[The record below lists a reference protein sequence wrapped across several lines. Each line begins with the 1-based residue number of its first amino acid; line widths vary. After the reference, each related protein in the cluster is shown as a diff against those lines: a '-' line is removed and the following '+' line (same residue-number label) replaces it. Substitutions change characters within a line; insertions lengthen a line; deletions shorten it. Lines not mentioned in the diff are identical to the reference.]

1 MTIEKDTQM
10 TDTQDFFLTSADV
23 EEQYGIDLITA
34 ETIRHGLIE
43 VTRHMHGTLQRSAFS
58 SIVRDG
64 MDFGVCVHVVADDE
78 STELIAATEGCTM
91 FAFTQQHMTNLVL
104 GEYGVGNL
112 GPGDTLLCNDSFRGG
127 IHNADLNLFRV
138 VHDEHGKPAFVITD
152 AAHVFDVGGPSAGG
166 FNLQAENMFEEGLR
180 IPPTLLTSGDVPVRS
195 AMNLL
200 LDNTRSP
207 WHMVGDVRALLGTLR
222 AGEERMRSLMDRYGS
237 ATVKAAAQYAL
248 GLSERRMRRA
258 LTQIPDGEYFAE
270 QAIDDDG
277 VTTDPVMLKVAF
289 RIKGDEAEI
298 DFSGTDRQ
306 TIGPVTT
313 GWAEASRSL
322 IGPKVLLDPRHPM
335 NSGMMRPFQVLLPV
349 GSVVLGLPPTSQN
362 NHTELGAKI
371 ASLMLRVVSQAIP
384 EHATAADSGA
394 SGAVL
399 VFGTDNRPSKED
411 QPFGAVLLFGGG
423 WGGTTTADGIS
434 YCLSALYN
442 CRANVIEF
450 VEKEAPLIV
459 WEWDT
464 VMDSAGAGKY
474 RGGFGPAYTFEAQAA
489 TTCVPLLDS
498 AKFSPLPVEG
508 GAPGM
513 TSYGMLVKKDDRT
526 GPLSWNGLLPAE
538 RLVPIFGKFDDEGR
552 PDPELGVFGN
562 GTRYQT
568 GKAQFTITPGEV
580 LRLQTAS
587 AAGCGD
593 PFTRDPSSVLNDYLQ
608 ERVSVAHAK
617 SAYGV
622 VIDAPRLKVDE
633 EATRALRAD
642 TADHAPG
649 DLPPSHFAGWPVTEA
664 EFDDLVSSL
673 RPVAIAQEA

>member
-1 MTIEKDTQM
+1 MADEQE
-10 TDTQDFFLTSADV
+10 FFLTSADV
-23 EEQYGIDLITA
+23 EGQYGIDLITA
-34 ETIRHGLIE
+34 ETLRHGLIE

-64 MDFGVCVHVVADDE
+64 MDFGVCLHVVCDDL
-78 STELIAATEGCTM
+78 STELVAATEGCTM
-91 FAFTQQHMTNLVL
+91 FAFTQQHMTNIVL
-104 GEYGVGNL
+104 GEYGVDNL
-112 GPGDTLLCNDSFRGG
+112 GPGDVLLCNDSFRGG

-138 VHDEHGKPAFVITD
+138 LHDEDGKPAFVITD
-152 AAHVFDVGGPSAGG
+152 AAHVFDIGGPSAGG
-166 FNLQAENMFEEGLR
+166 FNLQAESMFEEGLR

-195 AMNLL
+195 TMNLL

-222 AGEERMRSLMDRYGS
+222 AGEQRLSALMQKYGTE
-237 ATVKAAAQYAL
+237 TVKAAARYAL

-258 LTQIPDGEYFAE
+258 LLQVPDGEYQAE

-277 VTTDPVMLKVAF
+277 VGTDPVMLRVAF
-289 RIKGDEAEI
+289 RVKGDQAEI

-313 GWAEASRSL
+313 GWAEAARSL

-335 NSGMMRPFQVLLPV
+335 NSGMMRPFHVLLPP
-349 GSVVLGLPPTSQN
+349 GSAVLGLPPTSQN

-371 ASLMLRVVSQAIP
+371 ASLMLRVVSAAIP

-399 VFGTDNRPSKED
+399 VFGIDDRPAHEG

-423 WGGTTTADGIS
+423 WGGTSSADGIS

-442 CRANVIEF
+442 CRANVLEF
-450 VEKEAPLIV
+450 VEKETPLVV

-464 VMDSAGAGKY
+464 VMDSAGAGTF
-474 RGGFGPAYTFEAQAA
+474 RGGFGPGYTFEALAP

-498 AKFSPLPVEG
+498 AKFSPLPVAG

-513 TSYGMLVKKDDRT
+513 TSYGMLVKKHARS
-526 GPLSWNGLLPAE
+526 GPVSWNGLLPAE
-538 RLVPIFGKFDDEGR
+538 RLVPIFGKFDDAGR
-552 PDPELGVFGN
+552 PDPEHGSFGN
-562 GTRYQT
+562 GTRFQT
-568 GKAQFTITPGEV
+568 GKAQFTIVPGEV

-593 PFTRDPSSVLNDYLQ
+593 PFGRYPQAVLNDYLQ
-608 ERVSVAHAK
+608 ERVSAAQAR
-617 SAYGV
+617 STYGV
-622 VIDAPRLKVDE
+622 VIDVAALKVDE
-633 EATRALRAD
+633 VGTAGLRAGRSA
-642 TADHAPG
+642 ADHAAPP
-649 DLPPSHFAGWPVTEA
+649 PPSHFADWPVTE
-664 EFDDLVSSL
+664 EEYSDLVQSL
-673 RPVAIAQEA
+673 RPPAAAERI